1 MTPAHSDTNNIVNVK
16 KGGAGNYDL
25 AIIGSGPA
33 GYVAALYAAGRKLKT
48 CVIEKGPAGGTC
60 LNNGCIP
67 TKVMLNSA
75 SIISKIKDA
84 GIHGIKIDGYSVDFP
99 AICARKIDVVKKL
112 GAGIET
118 LFRAKGVELVRGT
131 ARMSAGG
138 KVVVEGAGGIQAEHT
153 IIAVGSRP
161 APIKGMEVDEKDVL
175 SSDGALSLKKLPESI
190 AIIGGGVIG
199 CEFASLFNALGSRVV
214 LLEALDRLISS
225 QSKEASRK
233 LEQIF
238 KKRGIE
244 VFTGVAVD
252 SIRRKPELSLN
263 MKDGKII
270 KAEKILVSVGR
281 TASIDGL
288 GLQEAGIN
296 VRDNMIETDEYLKTS
311 AGNVFA
317 AGDCVEGPLLAQK
330 ASYDGILAC
339 DNILGQKRKKDYLNI
354 PGCIYTDPEI
364 ASVGLSEE
372 EAKARDPEAR
382 TAKFSYLASGK
393 AFLMSRTEGYIK
405 ITGDRDGRIAGAEI
419 MGEGACDLIGELVTA
434 RTLSIRIKDLATV
447 VHGHPTL
454 SEIIQE
460 AARSFSGS
468 AIHGI

>member
-1 MTPAHSDTNNIVNVK
+1 MNI
-16 KGGAGNYDL
+16 YDL

-33 GYVAALYAAGRKLKT
+33 GYVAALYASGRKLKT
-48 CVIEKGPAGGTC
+48 CVIEKGPIGGTC

-75 SIISKIKDA
+75 SIISKIRDS
-84 GIHGIKIDGYSVDFP
+84 GVHGIKIDGYSVDFP
-99 AICARKIDVVKKL
+99 AICARRIDVVKKL

-118 LFRAKGVELVRGT
+118 LFRARGVVLVKGAAKMGV
-131 ARMSAGG
+131 GG
-138 KVVVEGAGGIQAEHT
+138 KIIVEGTGDIQAGHT
-153 IIAVGSRP
+153 IIATGSRP
-161 APIKGMEVDEKDVL
+161 APINGMEIDEKDVL
-175 SSDGALSLKKLPESI
+175 SSDGALSLKELPESI

-199 CEFASLFNALGSRVV
+199 CEFAFLFNALGSRVI
-214 LLEALDRLISS
+214 LLETFDRLISS

-244 VFTGVAVD
+244 VFTGVTVD
-252 SIRRKPELSLN
+252 SIIRKPKLSLRT
-263 MKDGKII
+263 KDGKTIE
-270 KAEKILVSVGR
+270 ADKILVSVGR
-281 TASIDGL
+281 TASVDDL

-296 VRDNMIETDEYLKTS
+296 VRDKTIETDEYLRTS

-317 AGDCVEGPLLAQK
+317 GGDCVEGPLLAQK

-382 TAKFSYLASGK
+382 TVKFPYLASGK

-419 MGEGACDLIGELVTA
+419 MGAGACDLIGELVTA
-434 RTLSIRIKDLATV
+434 RTLGIRIKDLATV

-468 AIHGI
+468 AIHSI